1 MNKFKTKHIK
11 EYIEE
16 LEMKKATNE
25 VAMLWNKEPERAET
39 AEAKKIVDSCIHANE
54 DIDKK
59 LVWLKAQLKSLE

>member
-39 AEAKKIVDSCIHANE
+39 AEAKKTG
-54 DIDKK
+54 
-59 LVWLKAQLKSLE
+59 